1 MNDVARFRKAAY
13 TKDLLSSVGKKY
25 SFHILDR
32 TKLTSGHFAFH
43 IIDRTKLTLHVLPT
57 GSEALAYCTTSSW
70 NPCVSDNSTYDDA
83 GVV

>member
-13 TKDLLSSVGKKY
+13 TKDLLSSVGKKFWTF
-25 SFHILDR
+25 SFHILDS
-32 TKLTSGHFAFH
+32 TKLTF
-43 IIDRTKLTLHVLPT
+43 HVLPT